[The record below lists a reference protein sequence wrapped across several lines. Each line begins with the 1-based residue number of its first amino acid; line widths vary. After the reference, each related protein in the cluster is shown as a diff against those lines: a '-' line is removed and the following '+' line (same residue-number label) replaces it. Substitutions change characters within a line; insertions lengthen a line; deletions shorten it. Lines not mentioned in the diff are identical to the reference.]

1 MLIHGSFC
9 LHSLLSNEGYFQ
21 DNPQDDVVFLNI
33 AVVSAGCHPLGQ
45 AGQMAA
51 PCGGPHS
58 HFPTALLVPCPVWT
72 PHSQHWTLKSVRTL
86 ACLHSEVEW
95 SNWIQ
100 FFTINSKEL
109 PKCVRHVLE
118 KPSGVELEGLGLQAQ
133 GDWWGAAGSAGTTSF
148 F

>member
-58 HFPTALLVPCPVWT
+58 HFPTALLVPCPV
-72 PHSQHWTLKSVRTL
+72 
-86 ACLHSEVEW
+86 
-95 SNWIQ
+95 
-100 FFTINSKEL
+100 
-109 PKCVRHVLE
+109 
-118 KPSGVELEGLGLQAQ
+118 
-133 GDWWGAAGSAGTTSF
+133 
-148 F
+148 